1 MKVKQNDDHGEAF
14 SVSANERSRQDPN
27 KTKSR
32 DFGVRMV
39 GVKMYSEDGVLVM
52 VLTEMR
58 STIEYY
64 VRGTR
69 RNLEE

>member
-1 MKVKQNDDHGEAF
+1 
-14 SVSANERSRQDPN
+14 
-27 KTKSR
+27 
-32 DFGVRMV
+32 
-39 GVKMYSEDGVLVM
+39 MYSEDDVLVM